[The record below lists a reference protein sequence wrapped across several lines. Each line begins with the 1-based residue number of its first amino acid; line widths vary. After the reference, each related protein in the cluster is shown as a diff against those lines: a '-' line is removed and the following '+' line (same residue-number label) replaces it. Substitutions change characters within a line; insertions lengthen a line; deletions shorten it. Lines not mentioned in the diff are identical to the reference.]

1 CLKNIQQHI
10 EALIFVSDEGINTSD
25 IHQVISQ
32 LFPDNKIQ
40 KTEIEQYIK
49 AIKEKYLSDNYI
61 LELKQIDDGYH
72 FLTKTKYYTSV
83 QKLLAHKEKRKLS
96 QAALETLSIIAYRQ
110 PITKLEVEQ
119 IRGVNCDYTIQRL
132 LDKNLITIL
141 GKAESVGRPLLY
153 GTSDEFLSHF
163 GINHF
168 NELPQL
174 KEIVE
179 ETNVIGKNNEIEK

>member
-1 CLKNIQQHI
+1 MKNIQQHI

-32 LFPDNKIQ
+32 LFPDNEIQ

-61 LELKQIDDGYH
+61 LELKHIADRYH
-72 FLTKTKYYTSV
+72 FLTKSKYYTSV